1 MKLLLSL
8 LFILF
13 PIYLS
18 CEDNKA
24 DEDDQNE
31 GPKSTYL
38 FDIVY
43 ENASITNT

>member
-18 CEDNKA
+18 CEDNKT
-24 DEDDQNE
+24 DEDDKNE
-31 GPKSTYL
+31 EPKSTYL

-43 ENASITNT
+43 ENTSITNT